1 MSDIRNILFGDAA
14 QSGIFSV
21 CTANSVVIRSALRF
35 AKARNC
41 ALAIEATANQVDQFG
56 GYTGMTPADYAK
68 MVRRIAAEENVS
80 TEHYIL
86 GGDHLGPLTRCA
98 EAEEDAM
105 RFSRE
110 LVRQYVLAGFAKI
123 HIDTSMRLA
132 SDDPNAPLAVEVCA
146 RRGAELAAVVWEAYA
161 ELKKTEPNAPRPC
174 LVIGS
179 EVPIPGG
186 SKEHEDHVTP
196 TAPEDF
202 LSQVS
207 AFRAAFAKHNVPF
220 GDVVGFVVQPGVE
233 FGDDFVCQYSHDNA
247 AALIAALDQTKGL
260 VFEGHSTDYQ
270 TKYSLRALVNDRV
283 AILKVGPALT
293 YALREALFLA
303 ELALKD
309 MGVPCP
315 AFRDTLYNV
324 MRRDNRYWYKYYT
337 GTSAEIEYKFLFS
350 YSDRCR
356 YYLPYP
362 EVSAAIDGIMNSDVL
377 IPEALLSLYFP
388 RQYARFM
395 EGKLSARPAD
405 VIMDRVAD
413 FMRDYAFA
421 CHIGE

>member
-1 MSDIRNILFGDAA
+1 MSDLRTILFGKAG

-35 AKARNC
+35 ALAENC
-41 ALAIEATANQVDQFG
+41 TLAIEATANQVDQFG
-56 GYTGMTPADYAK
+56 GYTGMTPAQYAE
-68 MVRRIAAEENVS
+68 MVKKIAAEEKVS
-80 TEHYIL
+80 ADHYIL
-86 GGDHLGPLTRCA
+86 GGDHLGPLTRCG
-98 EAEEDAM
+98 EVEEDAM
-105 RFSRE
+105 QFSRE

-186 SKEHEDHVTP
+186 SKEHEDSVTP
-196 TAPEDF
+196 TSPEDF
-202 LSQVS
+202 LAQVD
-207 AFRAAFAKHNVPF
+207 AFRAAFRQHGVPF
-220 GDVVGFVVQPGVE
+220 DDVVGFVVQPGVE
-233 FGDDFVCQYSHDNA
+233 FGDDFACQYSHDNA
-247 AALIAALDQTKGL
+247 AALIAALGKTEGL

-270 TKYSLRALVNDRV
+270 TKYSLRALVDDRV

-303 ELALKD
+303 EMALKD

-315 AFRDTLYNV
+315 AFRDTLHSI
-324 MRRDNRYWYKYYT
+324 MTDSDKYWRKYYT
-337 GTSAEIEYKFLFS
+337 GTPEEIEYKLLFS

-362 EVSAAIDGIMNSDVL
+362 EVSAAIDAIMDCDAL

-413 FMRDYAFA
+413 FMRDYAYA
-421 CHIGE
+421 CHIE